1 MDRPNPRHGSQKH
14 MRSPRISLFSLAVL
28 GTLLIGG
35 AVSAFGQTSAI
46 RSGSV
51 EIGPFVG
58 ASYGIDKFHVM
69 AGGNITYA
77 LKNKWVLPYFEYS
90 YFPGIPHSV
99 SVPLGSGQTVTDN
112 HTVSFS
118 DVHGGVH
125 VRLPIFREKP
135 VIPYLVFGMGTM
147 IYPGRTDTA
156 SGTLNGQPV
165 TVMFPVSGGSDFTIN
180 GGGGI
185 RYYIGKTGTVGLRT
199 EAKFYKIINGDFSG
213 TTFGKVEVGFF
224 IQLH

>member
-1 MDRPNPRHGSQKH
+1 MIAGALSAHGQ
-14 MRSPRISLFSLAVL
+14 
-28 GTLLIGG
+28 G
-35 AVSAFGQTSAI
+35 SAI

-58 ASYGIDKFHVM
+58 GSYGFDKFHVM

-90 YFPGIPHSV
+90 YFPGIPHQSTLTLNGGALTHNYTL
-99 SVPLGSGQTVTDN
+99 P
-112 HTVSFS
+112 FS

-125 VRLPIFREKP
+125 VRLPVFGEKP
-135 VIPYLVFGMGTM
+135 VIPYLVFGVGTL
-147 IYPGRTDTA
+147 IYPSRTDTF
-156 SGTLNGQPV
+156 SGTVNGTTIPPQNV
-165 TVMFPVSGGSDFTIN
+165 SVSGGSDFTIN

-185 RYYIGKTGTVGLRT
+185 RYYLGRSGTVGFRT
-199 EAKFYKIINGDFSG
+199 EAKFYKIVDGAFSG
-213 TTFGKVEVGFF
+213 TTFGKVELGFF

>member
-1 MDRPNPRHGSQKH
+1 
-14 MRSPRISLFSLAVL
+14 MRSLRNFSLSPEAVAGVL
-28 GTLLIGG
+28 MIAG
-35 AVSAFGQTSAI
+35 ALSASGQSSAI

-51 EIGPFVG
+51 EIGPFIG

-90 YFPGIPHSV
+90 YFPGIPHQDALTL
-99 SVPLGSGQTVTDN
+99 PGGTLTHNFTLPY
-112 HTVSFS
+112 S
-118 DVHGGVH
+118 DIHGGVH
-125 VRLPIFREKP
+125 VRLPIFGEKP
-135 VIPYLVFGMGTM
+135 VIPYLVFGLGTLT
-147 IYPGRTDTA
+147 YPSRTDTFV
-156 SGTLNGQPV
+156 GTIGTTPINQS
-165 TVMFPVSGGSDFTIN
+165 TPVSGGSDFTIN

-185 RYYIGKTGTVGLRT
+185 RYYLGQSGTYGFRT
-199 EAKFYKIINGDFSG
+199 EAKFYKIVDGAFSG